1 MKRTTILVDDALLIE
16 ARSLAQQRAMTFT
29 ALVNEALRAYV
40 QTHRTPRHL
49 SCIGVG
55 RSERPTHSLH
65 DGGDEDV
72 AAYSIP
78 LTGQLTLSCRPATMR

>member
-40 QTHRTPRHL
+40 HTHRTPRHL

-55 RSERPTHSLH
+55 RSERPTSSLR
-65 DGGDEDV
+65 DGGDEAELRAGINRRAV
-72 AAYSIP
+72 
-78 LTGQLTLSCRPATMR
+78 C